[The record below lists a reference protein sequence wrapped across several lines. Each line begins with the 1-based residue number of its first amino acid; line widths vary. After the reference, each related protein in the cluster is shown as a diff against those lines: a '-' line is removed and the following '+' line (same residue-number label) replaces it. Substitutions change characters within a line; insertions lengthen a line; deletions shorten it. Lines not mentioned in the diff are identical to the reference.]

1 MTWQTRAACRDA
13 DPELFFPPTGD
24 DTSVIAARHKIA
36 VAPICQACPVATDC
50 LRWALDTGQDH
61 ALWAATT
68 PTERRAIRR
77 ARLAGVPD
85 PVADDEP
92 MCPACALLFPMP
104 AVDGELCSR
113 CSERREAA

>member
-1 MTWQTRAACRDA
+1 MTWQRHAARRDA
-13 DPELFFPPTGD
+13 DPELFFPPTDD
-24 DTSVIAARHKIA
+24 DTTEIVARHLVA
-36 VAPICQACPVATDC
+36 VAPICGGCHVAAEC
-50 LRWALDTGQDH
+50 LRWALDMGEDTG
-61 ALWAATT
+61 LWAATT

-77 ARLAGVPD
+77 SRLAGIPD

-113 CSERREAA
+113 CIERNAA